1 MNSQTS
7 QPVVKHRRQ
16 DRKIS
21 TSLRSAA
28 KVPVEDIKEVLW
40 PRVDLSVVFPKSLA
54 CEEVGAFGVCD
65 KLWLLLTFDLKGKV
79 CS

>member
-21 TSLRSAA
+21 TSLRSAS
-28 KVPVEDIKEVLW
+28 KGPVEDVKEVVW
-40 PRVDLSVVFPKSLA
+40 PRVDLSVVFPKSLT
-54 CEEVGAFGVCD
+54 CEEVGLGGFD
-65 KLWLLLTFDLKGKV
+65 KLWLSVTFA
-79 CS
+79 